1 MSYED
6 DIQKAHEVTANALST
21 LTDLALTRVD
31 LVEDLFNM
39 IDTLKEFI
47 GPIYPDHE
55 RWDEWSD
62 IRGHLQALD
71 EDHATGGRSAS

>member
-1 MSYED
+1 MGLDIMSYGD
-6 DIQKAHEVTANALST
+6 DIQKAHEVTADALST
-21 LTDLALTRVD
+21 LTERALEQSD

-62 IRGHLQALD
+62 IRGDLQAL
-71 EDHATGGRSAS
+71 EENYANA

>member
-1 MSYED
+1 MSYDD
-6 DIQKAHEVTANALST
+6 DIQKAHEVTADALST
-21 LTDLALTRVD
+21 LTERALEQSD

-62 IRGHLQALD
+62 IRGYLQAL
-71 EDHATGGRSAS
+71 EENYANA

>member
-1 MSYED
+1 MSYDD
-6 DIQKAHEVTANALST
+6 DIQKAHEVTADALST
-21 LTDLALTRVD
+21 LTERALEQSD

-62 IRGHLQALD
+62 IRGDLQAL
-71 EDHATGGRSAS
+71 EENYANA

>member
-1 MSYED
+1 MSYGD
-6 DIQKAHEVTANALST
+6 DIQKAHEVTADALSI
-21 LTDLALTRVD
+21 LTERALEQSD

-62 IRGHLQALD
+62 IRGDLQAL
-71 EDHATGGRSAS
+71 EENYANA

>member
-1 MSYED
+1 MGLEIMSYDD
-6 DIQKAHEVTANALST
+6 DIQRAHEVTADALST
-21 LTDLALTRVD
+21 LTDLALNQSG
-31 LVEDLFNM
+31 LIEDLFNM

-62 IRGHLQALD
+62 IRGDLQAL
-71 EDHATGGRSAS
+71 EENYANA

>member
-1 MSYED
+1 MSYGD
-6 DIQKAHEVTANALST
+6 DIQKAYEVTADALST
-21 LTDLALTRVD
+21 LTERALERSD

-62 IRGHLQALD
+62 IRGDLQAL
-71 EDHATGGRSAS
+71 EENYANA

>member
-1 MSYED
+1 MSYGD
-6 DIQKAHEVTANALST
+6 DIQKAHEVTADALST
-21 LTDLALTRVD
+21 LTERALEQSD

-62 IRGHLQALD
+62 IRGDLQAL
-71 EDHATGGRSAS
+71 EENYANA

>member
-1 MSYED
+1 MSYGD
-6 DIQKAHEVTANALST
+6 DIQKAYEVTADALSI
-21 LTDLALTRVD
+21 LTERALEQSD

-62 IRGHLQALD
+62 IRGDLQAL
-71 EDHATGGRSAS
+71 EENYANA

>member
-1 MSYED
+1 MSYDD
-6 DIQKAHEVTANALST
+6 DIQRAHEVTADALST
-21 LTDLALTRVD
+21 LTERALEQSD

-62 IRGHLQALD
+62 IRGDLQAL
-71 EDHATGGRSAS
+71 EENYANA

>member
-1 MSYED
+1 MSYDD
-6 DIQKAHEVTANALST
+6 DIQKAHEVTADALST
-21 LTDLALTRVD
+21 LTERALEQSD

-55 RWDEWSD
+55 RWDEWSE
-62 IRGHLQALD
+62 IRGDLQAL
-71 EDHATGGRSAS
+71 EENYANA

>member
-1 MSYED
+1 MSYDD
-6 DIQKAHEVTANALST
+6 DIQKAHEVTADALST
-21 LTDLALTRVD
+21 LTERAFEQSD

-62 IRGHLQALD
+62 IRGDLQAL
-71 EDHATGGRSAS
+71 EENYANA

>member
-1 MSYED
+1 MSYGD
-6 DIQKAHEVTANALST
+6 DIQRAHEVTADALST
-21 LTDLALTRVD
+21 LTDLALKQSD

-62 IRGHLQALD
+62 IRGDLQAL
-71 EDHATGGRSAS
+71 EENYANA

>member
-1 MSYED
+1 MSYGD
-6 DIQKAHEVTANALST
+6 DIQKAYEVTADALSI
-21 LTDLALTRVD
+21 LTERALEQSD

-55 RWDEWSD
+55 RWDEWSE
-62 IRGHLQALD
+62 IRGDLQAL
-71 EDHATGGRSAS
+71 EENYANA

>member
-6 DIQKAHEVTANALST
+6 DIQRAHEVTTDALST

-62 IRGHLQALD
+62 IRGYLQALD

>member
-1 MSYED
+1 MNYDD
-6 DIQKAHEVTANALST
+6 DIQKAHEVTADALST
-21 LTDLALTRVD
+21 LTERALEQSD

-55 RWDEWSD
+55 RWDEWSE
-62 IRGHLQALD
+62 IRGDLQAL
-71 EDHATGGRSAS
+71 EENYANA